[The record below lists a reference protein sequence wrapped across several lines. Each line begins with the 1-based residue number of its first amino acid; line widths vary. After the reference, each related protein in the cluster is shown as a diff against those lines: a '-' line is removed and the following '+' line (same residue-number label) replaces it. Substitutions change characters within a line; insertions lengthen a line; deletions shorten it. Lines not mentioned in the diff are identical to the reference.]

1 LSRFSRRT
9 LGVRRASDADH
20 ISAIDHTT
28 RNLMAEGERPLS
40 VGFFFSLG
48 RLPIVVGLGAAL
60 RLARGSSR

>member
-1 LSRFSRRT
+1 
-9 LGVRRASDADH
+9 
-20 ISAIDHTT
+20 
-28 RNLMAEGERPLS
+28 MAEGERPLS